1 MQARI
6 AQKITK
12 NNSRSGVYEGGN
24 TRIQRLIMVRSIVSV
39 LLLCFVVQFAHGAQN
54 NIDGVRIWPSPD
66 NTRVVFDMKAEP
78 EFSYFTL
85 KNPLRLVIDL
95 KNTSNSTKLSG
106 VANSGDLIKKLR
118 YSTPKKPSSARVV
131 VELNRNTKPSIF
143 AVAPQGTLGHRLVVD
158 LPDKGSS
165 KAPTRAASTG
175 TVVMDDSSSARDR
188 DIIVAIDAGHGGHDP
203 GSVGPAGTYEKHITL
218 SIAKKLES
226 MINKERGMRAIMKR
240 SGDHYISPNRR
251 PEIAREKKA
260 DLLISIHADAFSQPQ
275 PRGGSVWV
283 LSMRRADTELGRW
296 LEKSERHSELLGGAA
311 EVINDKSSER
321 YLTETI
327 LGLSMDHSMAT
338 SHDLGNKV
346 VEELKQVTSLHKRKP
361 QAASFAVLT
370 APDIPSILVEVG
382 FISNPQEEKNLNWSK
397 HRERLANA
405 MFKATKRYF
414 KQVPPDGTLW
424 AQERSNNRRHKVRS
438 GESLSLLAQ
447 RYNVKVSSIKAANDL
462 SSDVVRVGQVLN
474 IPRT

>member
-1 MQARI
+1 
-6 AQKITK
+6 
-12 NNSRSGVYEGGN
+12 
-24 TRIQRLIMVRSIVSV
+24 MVRSIVSV
-39 LLLCFVVQFAHGAQN
+39 LLLCLVMQVAHGAQN
-54 NIDGVRIWPSPD
+54 NIDGVRIWPSTD
-66 NTRVVFDMKAEP
+66 NTRVVFDMKTAP
-78 EFSYFTL
+78 EFTYFTL
-85 KNPLRLVIDL
+85 KNPHRLVIDL
-95 KNTSNSTKLSG
+95 NDTKDSFSLSG
-106 VANSGDLIKKLR
+106 VENSGNLINKLR
-118 YSTPKKPSSARVV
+118 YSTPKNKSSARVV
-131 VELNRNTKPSIF
+131 VELNRDTKPSLF
-143 AVAPQGTLGHRLVVD
+143 AMSPEGAYGHRLVVD
-158 LPDKGSS
+158 LPDS
-165 KAPTRAASTG
+165 APQTLPPLTASTSS
-175 TVVMDDSSSARDR
+175 VVLDDSTSVRDR

-203 GSVGPAGTYEKHITL
+203 GSVGPAGTFEKHITL

-226 MINKERGMRAIMKR
+226 MINKERGMRAIMTR
-240 SGDHYISPNRR
+240 SDDYYISPNRR

-397 HRERLANA
+397 YRERLATA
-405 MFKATKRYF
+405 MFNATKRYF

-424 AQERSNNRRHKVRS
+424 AQEKANNRTHKVRS

-447 RYNVKVSSIKAANDL
+447 RYNVKVSSIKAANAL

-474 IPRT
+474 IPST

>member
-1 MQARI
+1 
-6 AQKITK
+6 
-12 NNSRSGVYEGGN
+12 
-24 TRIQRLIMVRSIVSV
+24 MVRSIVSV
-39 LLLCFVVQFAHGAQN
+39 LLLCLVMQVAHGAQN
-54 NIDGVRIWPSPD
+54 NIDGVRIWPSTD
-66 NTRVVFDMKAEP
+66 NTRVVFDMKTAP
-78 EFSYFTL
+78 EFTYFTL
-85 KNPLRLVIDL
+85 KNPHRLVIDL
-95 KNTSNSTKLSG
+95 NDTKDSFSLSD
-106 VANSGDLIKKLR
+106 VENSGNLIDKLR
-118 YSTPKKPSSARVV
+118 YSTPKNKSSARVV
-131 VELNRNTKPSIF
+131 LELNRDTKPSLF
-143 AVAPQGTLGHRLVVD
+143 AMSPEGAYGHRLVVD
-158 LPDKGSS
+158 LPDS
-165 KAPTRAASTG
+165 APQTLPSLTASTSS
-175 TVVMDDSSSARDR
+175 VVLDDSTSVRDR

-203 GSVGPAGTYEKHITL
+203 GSVGPAGTFEKHITL

-226 MINKERGMRAIMKR
+226 MINKERGMRAIMTR
-240 SGDHYISPNRR
+240 SDDYYISPNRR

-397 HRERLANA
+397 YRERLATA
-405 MFKATKRYF
+405 MFNATKRYF

-424 AQERSNNRRHKVRS
+424 AQEKANNRTHKVRS

-447 RYNVKVSSIKAANDL
+447 RYNVKVSSIKAANAL

-474 IPRT
+474 IPST

>member
-1 MQARI
+1 
-6 AQKITK
+6 
-12 NNSRSGVYEGGN
+12 
-24 TRIQRLIMVRSIVSV
+24 MVRSVVSI
-39 LLLCFVVQFAHGAQN
+39 LLLCFVVQFAYGAQN

-66 NTRVVFDMKAEP
+66 NTRVVFDMKSAP
-78 EFSYFTL
+78 EFTYFTL

-95 KNTSNSTKLSG
+95 NNTSDTAKLSG
-106 VANSGDLIKKLR
+106 IENSGDLIKKLR
-118 YSTPKKPSSARVV
+118 YSTPKNKSSARVV
-131 VELNRNTKPSIF
+131 VELNRNTKPSLF
-143 AVAPQGTLGHRLVVD
+143 AVTPDGAYGHRLVID
-158 LPDKGSS
+158 LPDS
-165 KAPTRAASTG
+165 APQPSPTLSASTSVG
-175 TVVMDDSSSARDR
+175 TVVIDDSSSARDR

-203 GSVGPAGTYEKHITL
+203 GSVGPSGTFEKHITL
-218 SIAKKLES
+218 SIAKKLEN
-226 MINKERGMRAIMKR
+226 MINAELGMRAIMTR
-240 SGDHYISPNRR
+240 SGDNYVSPNRR
-251 PEIAREKKA
+251 PEIARERKA

-311 EVINDKSSER
+311 EVISDKSSER

-327 LGLSMDHSMAT
+327 LGLSMDHSMAA

-382 FISNPQEEKNLNWSK
+382 FISNPQEEKNLNWGK
-397 HRERLANA
+397 HRERLAKA
-405 MFKATKRYF
+405 MFEATKRYF

-424 AQERSNNRRHKVRS
+424 ASEKAKNRTHKVRS

-447 RYNVKVSSIKAANDL
+447 RYNVKISSIKAANDL

>member
-1 MQARI
+1 
-6 AQKITK
+6 
-12 NNSRSGVYEGGN
+12 
-24 TRIQRLIMVRSIVSV
+24 MVRSIVSV
-39 LLLCFVVQFAHGAQN
+39 LLLCLVMQVAHGAQN
-54 NIDGVRIWPSPD
+54 NIDGVRIWPSTD
-66 NTRVVFDMKAEP
+66 NTRVVFDMKTAP
-78 EFSYFTL
+78 EFTYFTL
-85 KNPLRLVIDL
+85 KNPHRLVIDL
-95 KNTSNSTKLSG
+95 NDTKDSFSLSD
-106 VANSGDLIKKLR
+106 VENSGNLIDKLR
-118 YSTPKKPSSARVV
+118 YSTPKNKSSARVV
-131 VELNRNTKPSIF
+131 LELNRDTKPSLF
-143 AVAPQGTLGHRLVVD
+143 AMSPEGAYGHRLVVD
-158 LPDKGSS
+158 LPDS
-165 KAPTRAASTG
+165 APQTLPPLTASTSS
-175 TVVMDDSSSARDR
+175 VVLDDSTSVRDR

-203 GSVGPAGTYEKHITL
+203 GSVGPAGTFEKHITL

-226 MINKERGMRAIMKR
+226 MINKERGMRAIMTR
-240 SGDHYISPNRR
+240 SDDYYISPNRR

-397 HRERLANA
+397 YRERLATA
-405 MFKATKRYF
+405 MFNATKRYF

-424 AQERSNNRRHKVRS
+424 AQEKANNRTHKVRS

-447 RYNVKVSSIKAANDL
+447 RYNVKVSSIKAANAL

-474 IPRT
+474 IPST

>member
-1 MQARI
+1 
-6 AQKITK
+6 
-12 NNSRSGVYEGGN
+12 
-24 TRIQRLIMVRSIVSV
+24 MVRSIVSV

-66 NTRVVFDMKAEP
+66 NTRVVFDMKSAP
-78 EFSYFTL
+78 EFTYFTL

-95 KNTSNSTKLSG
+95 DNTSDAAKLSG
-106 VANSGDLIKKLR
+106 IENSGDLIKKLR
-118 YSTPKKPSSARVV
+118 YSTPKNKSSARVV
-131 VELNRNTKPSIF
+131 VELNRNTKPSLF
-143 AVAPQGTLGHRLVVD
+143 AVTPNGAYGHRLVVD
-158 LPDKGSS
+158 LPDS
-165 KAPTRAASTG
+165 APKPTLSASASTSS
-175 TVVMDDSSSARDR
+175 VVIDDSTSARDR

-203 GSVGPAGTYEKHITL
+203 GSIGPAGTYEKHITL
-218 SIAKKLES
+218 SIAKKLED
-226 MINKERGMRAIMKR
+226 MINRERGMRAIMTR
-240 SGDHYISPNRR
+240 GDDYYVSPNRR

-346 VEELKQVTSLHKRKP
+346 VEELKQVTSLHKRRP

-397 HRERLANA
+397 HRERLATA
-405 MFKATKRYF
+405 MFNATKRYF

-424 AQERSNNRRHKVRS
+424 AQERANNRTHKVRS

-447 RYNVKVSSIKAANDL
+447 RYNVKISSIKAANDL

>member
-1 MQARI
+1 
-6 AQKITK
+6 
-12 NNSRSGVYEGGN
+12 
-24 TRIQRLIMVRSIVSV
+24 MVRSVVSI
-39 LLLCFVVQFAHGAQN
+39 LLLCFVVQFAYGAQN

-66 NTRVVFDMKAEP
+66 NTRVVFDMKAAP
-78 EFSYFTL
+78 EFTYFTL

-95 KNTSNSTKLSG
+95 KNTSDSAKLSG
-106 VANSGDLIKKLR
+106 VENSGNLIKKLR
-118 YSTPKKPSSARVV
+118 YSTPKNKSSARIV
-131 VELNRNTKPSIF
+131 VELNRSTKPSLF
-143 AVAPQGTLGHRLVVD
+143 AVTPNGSLGHRLVVD
-158 LPDKGSS
+158 LPDSAPKTSATLSASS
-165 KAPTRAASTG
+165 STG
-175 TVVMDDSSSARDR
+175 SVVIDDKSSARDR

-226 MINKERGMRAIMKR
+226 KINREPGMRAIMTR
-240 SGDHYISPNRR
+240 SGDYYISPNRR

-283 LSMRRADTELGRW
+283 LSTRRADTELGRW

-397 HRERLANA
+397 YRERLANA

-414 KQVPPDGTLW
+414 KQIPPDGTLW
-424 AQERSNNRRHKVRS
+424 AQEKANNRTHKVRS